1 MGINIPGNSSL
12 GSISSQFFF
21 SLFFFVFS
29 ANMNLTV
36 FAGILLAVTM
46 ASARRASLDEKTMQA
61 AGEADEPVEA
71 MREAASLVKKIMRA
85 ADEADEPCEENL
97 KNLKNL
103 KRAKRATCGGLY
115 QEYIKKCH
123 GEDFACKGWAE
134 ACENSDECCHGACY
148 RACDKFE
155 KQCWNQNKPDPLL
168 TN

>member
-46 ASARRASLDEKTMQA
+46 ASARR
-61 AGEADEPVEA
+61 
-71 MREAASLVKKIMRA
+71 ASLVKKIMRA

-155 KQCWNQNKPDPLL
+155 KQCWN
-168 TN
+168 